1 MIAKTMSLRGTMGK
15 ESFAR
20 ATRRMLSVAL
30 ALGLALTF
38 PGCAAGK
45 SDSSPE
51 ERADLVVY
59 LLEGRDTATQ
69 GIANVESSLR
79 QLAATF
85 EDAEGLSVEVRVGI
99 PADSGVTAD
108 DAQRALNASLLAGDG
123 PDVIVLDGL
132 PLDRMAQQGMLL
144 NLADARDLLLGSDS
158 FYENILF
165 GLGDASDYAVP
176 TSFSL
181 PVIEGSENL
190 LDRFTTASDL
200 VELVAVDPSAAE
212 ALGVD
217 SGLSDLLA
225 ASYPAI
231 VSHGTLDRRAL
242 SAFLENA
249 DTLLKAAQA
258 NYDRCQIAL
267 GEGGGDY
274 DAIEYGIDALT
285 TTASSASFST
295 CALFLDDATK
305 LQIGSVDSW
314 EVFGHLY
321 LNQEETPYPCQFR
334 PFRETNATAFTPLGI
349 LGVSATSEHP
359 EESKRFIAHAL
370 AAEAQ
375 KNVQGIGIPVNETAC
390 DEFTRLWDGG
400 YSILFAEE
408 DGTTTEYRRD
418 PLSPSEIEHC
428 KELIASADTA
438 SLPDRV
444 VVEAMADALRD
455 YSGGNASL
463 EETADAAA
471 QKIDLYLKQ

>member
-1 MIAKTMSLRGTMGK
+1 MTETG
-15 ESFAR
+15 FAR
-20 ATRRMLSVAL
+20 TMKKVLAVAL
-30 ALGLALTF
+30 ALGLAFTSL
-38 PGCAAGK
+38 GCTAGEN
-45 SDSSPE
+45 DSSAS

-79 QLAATF
+79 QIAATF

-132 PLDRMAQQGMLL
+132 PLDRMAQQGTLL
-144 NLADARDLLLGSDS
+144 NLAGARDLLLGSDS

-165 GLGDASDYAVP
+165 GLDDASDYAVP

-190 LDRFTTASDL
+190 LDRFTTVSDL
-200 VELVAVDPSAAE
+200 VRLVATDPSAAE

-217 SGLSDLLA
+217 SGLSELLA
-225 ASYPAI
+225 TSYPTS
-231 VSHGTLDRRAL
+231 VSHGTLDRSAL
-242 SAFLENA
+242 SNFLENA
-249 DTLLKAAQA
+249 DVLLKTAQA
-258 NYDRCQIAL
+258 NYDRRQTSL
-267 GEGGGDY
+267 DKGSSEY
-274 DAIEYGIDALT
+274 DAIEYGINTLT
-285 TTASSASFST
+285 TTTSSASFST

-321 LNQEETPYPCQFR
+321 LNQDEAPYPCQFH
-334 PFRETNATAFTPLGI
+334 PFRETDATTFTPLGI
-349 LGVSATSEHP
+349 LGISATSKHP
-359 EESKRFIAHAL
+359 EEAKRFIAHAL
-370 AAEAQ
+370 STEAQ

-400 YSILFAEE
+400 YSIMFAEQ
-408 DGTTTEYRRD
+408 DGATTEYRRD
-418 PLSPSEIEHC
+418 ALSPSEIERC
-428 KELIASADTA
+428 KELIASADVA
-438 SLPDRV
+438 SLPDRM
-444 VVEAMADALRD
+444 VVEAIADALRD

-463 EETADAAA
+463 EEATDAAA
-471 QKIDLYLKQ
+471 QKIGLYLKQ

>member
-1 MIAKTMSLRGTMGK
+1 M
-15 ESFAR
+15 
-20 ATRRMLSVAL
+20 
-30 ALGLALTF
+30 
-38 PGCAAGK
+38 
-45 SDSSPE
+45 
-51 ERADLVVY
+51 
-59 LLEGRDTATQ
+59 
-69 GIANVESSLR
+69 
-79 QLAATF
+79 
-85 EDAEGLSVEVRVGI
+85 RVGI

-274 DAIEYGIDALT
+274 DAVEYGIDALT
-285 TTASSASFST
+285 TTAHQQVFPPAPSSSTMPRNFKSAPSTVGKSSAISTSIRKRPPTHASFAPSGKPT
-295 CALFLDDATK
+295 
-305 LQIGSVDSW
+305 
-314 EVFGHLY
+314 
-321 LNQEETPYPCQFR
+321 R
-334 PFRETNATAFTPLGI
+334 PPSRPWAF
-349 LGVSATSEHP
+349 SA
-359 EESKRFIAHAL
+359 
-370 AAEAQ
+370 
-375 KNVQGIGIPVNETAC
+375 
-390 DEFTRLWDGG
+390 
-400 YSILFAEE
+400 
-408 DGTTTEYRRD
+408 
-418 PLSPSEIEHC
+418 
-428 KELIASADTA
+428 
-438 SLPDRV
+438 
-444 VVEAMADALRD
+444 
-455 YSGGNASL
+455 
-463 EETADAAA
+463 
-471 QKIDLYLKQ
+471 